1 MNDLRVIE
9 NELVPVYLT
18 STGEKVVYGT
28 ELHSVLNVGR
38 DFSTWVKGRLLECD
52 AEEKKDFDSFPQN
65 GGKPSI
71 ESEDFTTI
79 LSKSTGGRPKHEYI
93 IKLATAKEM
102 AMLERNEKGK
112 QVRRYFIRV
121 EVKYKEEK
129 EKKKVTQGAQK
140 RPPLTAVT
148 GAAKFLTSLTEKA
161 GCDGK
166 IQLLTA
172 KSFYET
178 NGYPVLVEIGAD
190 KQYWDTVHIARQAGI
205 YVKSSGKPADK
216 AVNEIIRRIEV
227 TEDDYVDTWE
237 SKGKWQGT
245 VRKYSDSVIER
256 VKYWIADNDYPSNVE
271 YQQAD
276 GQTKAWH
283 VTYQTHDKEQADARA
298 M

>member
-9 NELVPVYLT
+9 NELVPVYVT

-28 ELHSVLNVGR
+28 ELYECLGSKQEYSN
-38 DFSTWVKGRLLECD
+38 WVKNRLKECD
-52 AEEKKDFDSFPQN
+52 SAEN
-65 GGKPSI
+65 A
-71 ESEDFTTI
+71 DFTTI
-79 LSKSTGGRPKHEYI
+79 LSKSTGGRPKQEYI

-102 AMLERNEKGK
+102 AMLEHNQKGK

-121 EVKYKEEK
+121 EEKYKE
-129 EKKKVTQGAQK
+129 EKKKVTQDEQK
-140 RPPLTAVT
+140 RPSLTAVT

-190 KQYWDTVHIARQAGI
+190 KQYWDKVHLARQPGI

-256 VKYWIADNDYPSNVE
+256 VKCWIADNDYPSDIE

-283 VTYQTHDKEQADARA
+283 VTYQSRDKEQTDAKA

>member
-9 NELVPVYLT
+9 NELAPVYVT

-28 ELHSVLNVGR
+28 ELYECLGSKQEYSN
-38 DFSTWVKGRLLECD
+38 WVKNRLKECD
-52 AEEKKDFDSFPQN
+52 SVEN
-65 GGKPSI
+65 V
-71 ESEDFTTI
+71 DFTTI
-79 LSKSTGGRPKHEYI
+79 LSKSTGGRPKQEYI

-102 AMLERNEKGK
+102 AMLEHNQKGK

-121 EVKYKEEK
+121 EEKYKEEK
-129 EKKKVTQGAQK
+129 EKKKVTHGEQK
-140 RPPLTAVT
+140 RPSLTAVT
-148 GAAKFLTSLTEKA
+148 GAAKFLASLTEKA

-190 KQYWDTVHIARQAGI
+190 KQYWDTVHIARQVGI

-216 AVNEIIRRIEV
+216 AVNEILRRIGV

-245 VRKYSDSVIER
+245 ARKYSDSVIEK
-256 VKYWIADNDYPSNVE
+256 VKCWIADNDYPLDIE

-276 GQTKAWH
+276 GQTRAWH
-283 VTYQTHDKEQADARA
+283 VTYQKRDKAQTDAKA

>member
-9 NELVPVYLT
+9 NELVPVYIT

-28 ELHSVLNVGR
+28 ELYEYLGSKQEYSN
-38 DFSTWVKGRLLECD
+38 WVKNRLRECD
-52 AEEKKDFDSFPQN
+52 SVEDT
-65 GGKPSI
+65 
-71 ESEDFTTI
+71 DFTTI
-79 LSKSTGGRPKHEYI
+79 LSKSTGGRPKQEYI

-102 AMLERNEKGK
+102 AMLEHNQKGK

-121 EVKYKEEK
+121 EDKYKEA
-129 EKKKVTQGAQK
+129 KKKATQTEQK
-140 RPPLTAVT
+140 RPSLTAVT

-256 VKYWIADNDYPSNVE
+256 VKCWIADNDYPSDIE

-283 VTYQTHDKEQADARA
+283 VTYQSRDKEQTDAKA

>member
-9 NELVPVYLT
+9 NELVPVYIT

-28 ELHSVLNVGR
+28 ELYTKLKPGTVFADWIKRRIS
-38 DFSTWVKGRLLECD
+38 ECD
-52 AEEKKDFDSFPQN
+52 AVEDKDFEVFRKKEKN
-65 GGKPSI
+65 
-71 ESEDFTTI
+71 
-79 LSKSTGGRPKHEYI
+79 SKGGRPALEYI
-93 IKLATAKEM
+93 MKLDIAKEM
-102 AMLERNEKGK
+102 AMLEHNETGK

-121 EVKYKEEK
+121 EEKYKEAKK
-129 EKKKVTQGAQK
+129 EVTQTEQK
-140 RPPLTAVT
+140 RPSLTAVT

-172 KSFYET
+172 KSFYEA

-256 VKYWIADNDYPSNVE
+256 VKCWIADNDYPSDIE

-283 VTYQTHDKEQADARA
+283 VTYQSRDKEQTDAKA

>member
-1 MNDLRVIE
+1 MNDLKVIE
-9 NELVPVYLT
+9 NELVPVYVT

-28 ELHSVLNVGR
+28 ELYEYLGSKQEYSN
-38 DFSTWVKGRLLECD
+38 WVKNRLRECD
-52 AEEKKDFDSFPQN
+52 SVEDT
-65 GGKPSI
+65 
-71 ESEDFTTI
+71 DFTTI
-79 LSKSTGGRPKHEYI
+79 LSKSTGGRPKQEYI

-102 AMLERNEKGK
+102 AMLEHNQKGK

-121 EVKYKEEK
+121 EDKYEEA
-129 EKKKVTQGAQK
+129 KKKVTQTEQN
-140 RPPLTAVT
+140 RPSLTAVT

-256 VKYWIADNDYPSNVE
+256 VKCWIADNDYPSDIE

-276 GQTKAWH
+276 GQTKYWH
-283 VTYQTHDKEQADARA
+283 VTYHTRDKEQTGAKA

>member
-9 NELVPVYLT
+9 NELVPVYVT

-28 ELHSVLNVGR
+28 ELHAKLKPGTVFADWIKR
-38 DFSTWVKGRLLECD
+38 RLSECD
-52 AEEKKDFDSFPQN
+52 AVEDKDYEVFRKKEKN
-65 GGKPSI
+65 
-71 ESEDFTTI
+71 
-79 LSKSTGGRPKHEYI
+79 SKGGRPALEYLM
-93 IKLATAKEM
+93 KLDIAKEM
-102 AMLERNEKGK
+102 AMLEHNETGK

-121 EVKYKEEK
+121 EEKYKE
-129 EKKKVTQGAQK
+129 EKKKVTQDEQK
-140 RPPLTAVT
+140 RPSLTAVT

-190 KQYWDTVHIARQAGI
+190 KQYWDTVHIARQVGI

-245 VRKYSDSVIER
+245 VRKYSDSVIAR
-256 VKYWIADNDYPSNVE
+256 VACWISDNDYPADIE
-271 YQQAD
+271 YQQAN
-276 GQTKAWH
+276 GERKAYH
-283 VTYQTHDKEQADARA
+283 VIYQNREVA
-298 M
+298 

>member
-9 NELVPVYLT
+9 NELVPVYIT

-28 ELHSVLNVGR
+28 ELYEYLGSKQEYSN
-38 DFSTWVKGRLLECD
+38 WVKNRLRECD
-52 AEEKKDFDSFPQN
+52 SVEDT
-65 GGKPSI
+65 
-71 ESEDFTTI
+71 DFTTI
-79 LSKSTGGRPKHEYI
+79 LSKSTGGRPKQEYI

-102 AMLERNEKGK
+102 AMLEHNRKGK

-121 EVKYKEEK
+121 EDKYEEA
-129 EKKKVTQGAQK
+129 KKKVTQTEQK
-140 RPPLTAVT
+140 RPSLTAVT

-178 NGYPVLVEIGAD
+178 NGYPVLVEISAD
-190 KQYWDTVHIARQAGI
+190 KQYGDTVHIARQAGI

-256 VKYWIADNDYPSNVE
+256 VKCWIDDNDYPSDIE

-276 GQTKAWH
+276 GQMKAWH
-283 VTYQTHDKEQADARA
+283 VTYQDRDKEQTDAKA

>member
-9 NELVPVYLT
+9 NELVPVYIT

-28 ELHSVLNVGR
+28 ELYTKLKPGTVFADWIKRRIS
-38 DFSTWVKGRLLECD
+38 ECD
-52 AEEKKDFDSFPQN
+52 AVEDKDFEVFRKKEKN
-65 GGKPSI
+65 
-71 ESEDFTTI
+71 
-79 LSKSTGGRPKHEYI
+79 SKGGRPALEYI
-93 IKLATAKEM
+93 MKLDIAKEM
-102 AMLERNEKGK
+102 AMLEHNETGK

-121 EVKYKEEK
+121 EEKYKEAKK
-129 EKKKVTQGAQK
+129 EVTQTEQK

-256 VKYWIADNDYPSNVE
+256 VKCWIADNDYPSDIE

-283 VTYQTHDKEQADARA
+283 VTYQSRDKEQTGAKA

>member
-9 NELVPVYLT
+9 NELVPVYIT

-28 ELHSVLNVGR
+28 ELYEYLGSKQEYSN
-38 DFSTWVKGRLLECD
+38 WVKNRLRECD
-52 AEEKKDFDSFPQN
+52 SVEDT
-65 GGKPSI
+65 
-71 ESEDFTTI
+71 DFTTI
-79 LSKSTGGRPKHEYI
+79 LSKSTGGRPKQEYI

-102 AMLERNEKGK
+102 AMLEHNQKGK

-121 EVKYKEEK
+121 EDKYEEA
-129 EKKKVTQGAQK
+129 KKKVTQTEQK
-140 RPPLTAVT
+140 RPSLTAVT

-178 NGYPVLVEIGAD
+178 NGYPVLVEISAD

-245 VRKYSDSVIER
+245 VRKYSDSVIEG
-256 VKYWIADNDYPSNVE
+256 VKCWIADNDYPSDIE

-276 GQTKAWH
+276 GQMKAWH
-283 VTYQTHDKEQADARA
+283 VTYQDRDKEQTDAKA

>member
-9 NELVPVYLT
+9 NELVPVYVT

-28 ELHSVLNVGR
+28 ELYECLWSKQEYSN
-38 DFSTWVKGRLLECD
+38 WVKNRLRECD
-52 AEEKKDFDSFPQN
+52 SVEDA
-65 GGKPSI
+65 
-71 ESEDFTTI
+71 DFTTI
-79 LSKSTGGRPKHEYI
+79 LSKSTGGRPKQEYI

-102 AMLERNEKGK
+102 AMLEHNQKGK
-112 QVRRYFIRV
+112 QVRRYFIRI
-121 EVKYKEEK
+121 EEKYKEA
-129 EKKKVTQGAQK
+129 KKKVAQTEQK
-140 RPPLTAVT
+140 RPSLTAVT

-256 VKYWIADNDYPSNVE
+256 VKCWIADNDYPSDIE

-276 GQTKAWH
+276 GQMKAWH
-283 VTYQTHDKEQADARA
+283 VTYQDRDKEQTDAKA

>member
-9 NELVPVYLT
+9 NELVPVYVT

-28 ELHSVLNVGR
+28 ELYECLGSKQEYSN
-38 DFSTWVKGRLLECD
+38 WVKNRLRECD
-52 AEEKKDFDSFPQN
+52 SAEN
-65 GGKPSI
+65 A
-71 ESEDFTTI
+71 DFTTI
-79 LSKSTGGRPKHEYI
+79 LSKSTGGRPKQEYI

-102 AMLERNEKGK
+102 AMLEHNQKGK

-121 EVKYKEEK
+121 EEKYKE
-129 EKKKVTQGAQK
+129 EKKKVTQDEQK
-140 RPPLTAVT
+140 RPSLTAVT

-256 VKYWIADNDYPSNVE
+256 VKCWIADNDYPSDIE

-283 VTYQTHDKEQADARA
+283 VTYQSRDKEQTDAKA

>member
-9 NELVPVYLT
+9 NELVPVYIT

-28 ELHSVLNVGR
+28 ELYEYLGSKQEYSN
-38 DFSTWVKGRLLECD
+38 WVKNRLRECD
-52 AEEKKDFDSFPQN
+52 SVEDT
-65 GGKPSI
+65 
-71 ESEDFTTI
+71 DFTTI
-79 LSKSTGGRPKHEYI
+79 LSKSTGGRPKQEYI

-102 AMLERNEKGK
+102 AMLEHNQKGK

-121 EVKYKEEK
+121 EDKYKEA
-129 EKKKVTQGAQK
+129 KKKATQTEQK
-140 RPPLTAVT
+140 RPSLTAVT

-161 GCDGK
+161 GCNGK

-256 VKYWIADNDYPSNVE
+256 VKCWIADNDYPSDIE

-283 VTYQTHDKEQADARA
+283 VTYQDRGKEQTDAKA

>member
-1 MNDLRVIE
+1 M
-9 NELVPVYLT
+9 
-18 STGEKVVYGT
+18 
-28 ELHSVLNVGR
+28 
-38 DFSTWVKGRLLECD
+38 
-52 AEEKKDFDSFPQN
+52 
-65 GGKPSI
+65 
-71 ESEDFTTI
+71 
-79 LSKSTGGRPKHEYI
+79 
-93 IKLATAKEM
+93 
-102 AMLERNEKGK
+102 
-112 QVRRYFIRV
+112 
-121 EVKYKEEK
+121 
-129 EKKKVTQGAQK
+129 
-140 RPPLTAVT
+140 T

-216 AVNEIIRRIEV
+216 AVNEIIRSIEV
-227 TEDDYVDTWE
+227 AEDDYVDTWE

-256 VKYWIADNDYPSNVE
+256 VKCWIVDNDYPSDIE

-283 VTYQTHDKEQADARA
+283 VTYQSRDKEQTDTKA

>member
-9 NELVPVYLT
+9 NELVPVYIT

-28 ELHSVLNVGR
+28 DLYEYLGSKQEYSN
-38 DFSTWVKGRLLECD
+38 WVKNRLRECD
-52 AEEKKDFDSFPQN
+52 SVEDA
-65 GGKPSI
+65 
-71 ESEDFTTI
+71 DFTTI
-79 LSKSTGGRPKHEYI
+79 LSKSTGGRPKQEYI

-102 AMLERNEKGK
+102 AMLEHNQKGK

-121 EVKYKEEK
+121 EEKCKE
-129 EKKKVTQGAQK
+129 EKKKVTQTEQK

-161 GCDGK
+161 GCNGK

-172 KSFYET
+172 KSFYEA

-256 VKYWIADNDYPSNVE
+256 VKCWIADNDYPSDIE

-283 VTYQTHDKEQADARA
+283 VTYQSRDKEQTDAKA

>member
-9 NELVPVYLT
+9 NELVPVYVT
-18 STGEKVVYGT
+18 SIGEKVVYGT
-28 ELHSVLNVGR
+28 DLHTVLNVKSKFA
-38 DFSTWVKGRLLECD
+38 DWVKNRLDDCEAVENKDYQTFSKILEKGR
-52 AEEKKDFDSFPQN
+52 
-65 GGKPSI
+65 PSI
-71 ESEDFTTI
+71 D
-79 LSKSTGGRPKHEYI
+79 YI

-112 QVRRYFIRV
+112 QVRRYFIQV
-121 EVKYKEEK
+121 EERYKEEK
-129 EKKKVTQGAQK
+129 EKKKVTQTEQK
-140 RPPLTAVT
+140 RPSLTAVT

-190 KQYWDTVHIARQAGI
+190 KQYWDTVHIARHAGI

-256 VKYWIADNDYPSNVE
+256 VKCWIADNDYPSDIE

-283 VTYQTHDKEQADARA
+283 VTYQSRDKEQADEKA

>member
-1 MNDLRVIE
+1 MNGLRVIE
-9 NELVPVYLT
+9 SELVPVYVT

-28 ELHSVLNVGR
+28 ELYECLGSKQEYSN
-38 DFSTWVKGRLLECD
+38 WVKNRLRECD
-52 AEEKKDFDSFPQN
+52 SVEDV
-65 GGKPSI
+65 
-71 ESEDFTTI
+71 DFTTI
-79 LSKSTGGRPKHEYI
+79 LSKSTGGRPKQEYI

-102 AMLERNEKGK
+102 AMLEHNQKGK

-121 EVKYKEEK
+121 EEKYKEEK
-129 EKKKVTQGAQK
+129 EKKRVTQDEQK
-140 RPPLTAVT
+140 RPSLTAVT

-172 KSFYET
+172 KNFYET

-190 KQYWDTVHIARQAGI
+190 KQYWDTVHIARRAGI

-245 VRKYSDSVIER
+245 VRKYSDSVIEK
-256 VKYWIADNDYPSNVE
+256 VKCWIADNDYPSDIE
-271 YQQAD
+271 YQQSD
-276 GQTKAWH
+276 GQMRAWH
-283 VTYQTHDKEQADARA
+283 VTYQKCDKTQTDAKA

>member
-9 NELVPVYLT
+9 NELVPVYIT

-28 ELHSVLNVGR
+28 ELYEYLGSKQEYSN
-38 DFSTWVKGRLLECD
+38 WVKNRLRECD
-52 AEEKKDFDSFPQN
+52 SVEDT
-65 GGKPSI
+65 
-71 ESEDFTTI
+71 DFTTI
-79 LSKSTGGRPKHEYI
+79 LSKSTGGRPKQEYI

-102 AMLERNEKGK
+102 AMLEHNQKGK

-121 EVKYKEEK
+121 EDKYKEA
-129 EKKKVTQGAQK
+129 KKKATQTEQK
-140 RPPLTAVT
+140 RPSLTAVT

-256 VKYWIADNDYPSNVE
+256 VKCWIADNDYPSDIE

-283 VTYQTHDKEQADARA
+283 VTYQDRGKEQTDAKAR
-298 M
+298 

>member
-1 MNDLRVIE
+1 MTDLRVIE
-9 NELVPVYLT
+9 NELVPVYVT

-28 ELHSVLNVGR
+28 ELYECLGSKQEYSN
-38 DFSTWVKGRLLECD
+38 WVKNRLKECD
-52 AEEKKDFDSFPQN
+52 SAEN
-65 GGKPSI
+65 A
-71 ESEDFTTI
+71 DFTTI
-79 LSKSTGGRPKHEYI
+79 LSKSTGGRPKQEYI

-102 AMLERNEKGK
+102 AMLEHNQKGK

-121 EVKYKEEK
+121 EEKYKE
-129 EKKKVTQGAQK
+129 EKKKVTQDEQK
-140 RPPLTAVT
+140 RPSLTAVT

-256 VKYWIADNDYPSNVE
+256 VKCWIADNDYPSDIE

-283 VTYQTHDKEQADARA
+283 VTYQNRDKEQTDAKA

>member
-9 NELVPVYLT
+9 NEQVPVYIT

-28 ELHSVLNVGR
+28 ELYEYLGSKQEYSN
-38 DFSTWVKGRLLECD
+38 WVKNRLRECD
-52 AEEKKDFDSFPQN
+52 SVEDT
-65 GGKPSI
+65 
-71 ESEDFTTI
+71 DFTTI
-79 LSKSTGGRPKHEYI
+79 LSKSTGGRPKQEYI

-102 AMLERNEKGK
+102 AMLEHNQKGK

-121 EVKYKEEK
+121 EDKYEEAK
-129 EKKKVTQGAQK
+129 KKKVTQTEQK
-140 RPPLTAVT
+140 RPSLTAVT

-178 NGYPVLVEIGAD
+178 NGYPVLVEISAD

-256 VKYWIADNDYPSNVE
+256 VKCWIADNDYPSDIE

-276 GQTKAWH
+276 GQMKAWH
-283 VTYQTHDKEQADARA
+283 VTYQDRDKEQTDAKA

>member
-9 NELVPVYLT
+9 NELVPVYIT

-28 ELHSVLNVGR
+28 ELYTKLKPGTVFADWIKRRIS
-38 DFSTWVKGRLLECD
+38 ECD
-52 AEEKKDFDSFPQN
+52 AVEDKDFEVFRKKEKN
-65 GGKPSI
+65 
-71 ESEDFTTI
+71 
-79 LSKSTGGRPKHEYI
+79 SKGGRPALEYI
-93 IKLATAKEM
+93 MKLDIAKEM
-102 AMLERNEKGK
+102 AMLEHNETGK

-121 EVKYKEEK
+121 EEKYKEAKK
-129 EKKKVTQGAQK
+129 EVTQTEQK
-140 RPPLTAVT
+140 RPSLTAVT

-256 VKYWIADNDYPSNVE
+256 VKCWIADNDYPSDIE

-283 VTYQTHDKEQADARA
+283 VTYQSRDK
-298 M
+298 

>member
-9 NELVPVYLT
+9 NELVPVYVT

-28 ELHSVLNVGR
+28 ELYEYLGSKQEYSN
-38 DFSTWVKGRLLECD
+38 WVKNRLRECD
-52 AEEKKDFDSFPQN
+52 SVEDS
-65 GGKPSI
+65 
-71 ESEDFTTI
+71 DFTTI
-79 LSKSTGGRPKHEYI
+79 LSKSTGGRPKQEYI

-102 AMLERNEKGK
+102 AMLEHNQKGK

-121 EVKYKEEK
+121 EDKYKEA
-129 EKKKVTQGAQK
+129 KKKATQTEQK
-140 RPPLTAVT
+140 RPSLTAVT

-227 TEDDYVDTWE
+227 TEDYYVDTWE

-256 VKYWIADNDYPSNVE
+256 VKCWIADNDYPSDIE

-283 VTYQTHDKEQADARA
+283 VTYQDRGKEQTDAKA

>member
-9 NELVPVYLT
+9 NELVPVYVT

-28 ELHSVLNVGR
+28 ELYAKLKPGTVFADWIKRRIS
-38 DFSTWVKGRLLECD
+38 ECD
-52 AEEKKDFDSFPQN
+52 AVEDKDFEVFRKKEKN
-65 GGKPSI
+65 
-71 ESEDFTTI
+71 
-79 LSKSTGGRPKHEYI
+79 SKGGRPALEYI
-93 IKLATAKEM
+93 MKLDIAKEM
-102 AMLERNEKGK
+102 AMLEHNETGK

-121 EVKYKEEK
+121 EDKYEEA
-129 EKKKVTQGAQK
+129 KKKVTQTEQK
-140 RPPLTAVT
+140 RPSLTAVT

-178 NGYPVLVEIGAD
+178 NGYPVLVEISAD

-256 VKYWIADNDYPSNVE
+256 VKCWIADNDYPSDIE

-276 GQTKAWH
+276 GQMKAWH
-283 VTYQTHDKEQADARA
+283 VTYQDRDKEQTDAKA

>member
-9 NELVPVYLT
+9 NELVPVYVT

-28 ELHSVLNVGR
+28 ELYAKLKPGTVFADWIKRRIS
-38 DFSTWVKGRLLECD
+38 ECD
-52 AEEKKDFDSFPQN
+52 AVEDKDFEVFRKKEKN
-65 GGKPSI
+65 
-71 ESEDFTTI
+71 
-79 LSKSTGGRPKHEYI
+79 SKGGRPALEYI
-93 IKLATAKEM
+93 MKLDIAKEM
-102 AMLERNEKGK
+102 AMLEHNETGK

-121 EVKYKEEK
+121 EEKYKEA
-129 EKKKVTQGAQK
+129 KKKVTQTEQN
-140 RPPLTAVT
+140 RPSLTAVT

-256 VKYWIADNDYPSNVE
+256 VKCWIADNDYPSDIE

-276 GQTKAWH
+276 GQMKAWH
-283 VTYQTHDKEQADARA
+283 VTYQDRDKEQTDAKA

>member
-1 MNDLRVIE
+1 MERID
-9 NELVPVYLT
+9 
-18 STGEKVVYGT
+18 
-28 ELHSVLNVGR
+28 SV
-38 DFSTWVKGRLLECD
+38 ED
-52 AEEKKDFDSFPQN
+52 A
-65 GGKPSI
+65 
-71 ESEDFTTI
+71 DFTTI
-79 LSKSTGGRPKHEYI
+79 LSKSTGGRPKQEYI

-102 AMLERNEKGK
+102 AMLEHNQKGK

-121 EVKYKEEK
+121 EEKYKEEK
-129 EKKKVTQGAQK
+129 EKKRVTQDEQK
-140 RPPLTAVT
+140 RPSLTAVT

-172 KSFYET
+172 KNFYET

-190 KQYWDTVHIARQAGI
+190 KQYWDTVHIARRAGI

-245 VRKYSDSVIER
+245 VRKYSDSVIEK
-256 VKYWIADNDYPSNVE
+256 VKRWIDDNDYPSDIE

-276 GQTKAWH
+276 GQMRAWH
-283 VTYQTHDKEQADARA
+283 VTYQKCDKAQTDAKA

>member
-9 NELVPVYLT
+9 NELVPVYIT

-28 ELHSVLNVGR
+28 EMYTKLKPGTVFADWIKRRIS
-38 DFSTWVKGRLLECD
+38 ECD
-52 AEEKKDFDSFPQN
+52 AVEDKDFEVFRKKEKN
-65 GGKPSI
+65 
-71 ESEDFTTI
+71 
-79 LSKSTGGRPKHEYI
+79 SKGGRPALEYI
-93 IKLATAKEM
+93 MKLDIAKEM
-102 AMLERNEKGK
+102 AMLEHNETGK
-112 QVRRYFIRV
+112 QVRRYLIRV
-121 EVKYKEEK
+121 EEKYKEAKK
-129 EKKKVTQGAQK
+129 EVTQTEQK
-140 RPPLTAVT
+140 RPSLTAVT

-245 VRKYSDSVIER
+245 VRKYSDSVIEG
-256 VKYWIADNDYPSNVE
+256 VKCWIADNDYPSDIE

-276 GQTKAWH
+276 GQMKAWH
-283 VTYQTHDKEQADARA
+283 VTYQDRDKEQTDAKA

>member
-9 NELVPVYLT
+9 NELVPVYIT

-28 ELHSVLNVGR
+28 ELYEYLGSKQEYSN
-38 DFSTWVKGRLLECD
+38 WVKNRLRECD
-52 AEEKKDFDSFPQN
+52 SVEDT
-65 GGKPSI
+65 
-71 ESEDFTTI
+71 DFTTI
-79 LSKSTGGRPKHEYI
+79 LSKSTGGRPKQEYI

-102 AMLERNEKGK
+102 AMLEHNQKGK

-121 EVKYKEEK
+121 EDKYKEA
-129 EKKKVTQGAQK
+129 KKKATQTEQK
-140 RPPLTAVT
+140 RPSLTAVT

-256 VKYWIADNDYPSNVE
+256 VKCWIADNDYPSDIE
-271 YQQAD
+271 YLQAD

-283 VTYQTHDKEQADARA
+283 VTYQDRGHEQTDAKA

>member
-9 NELVPVYLT
+9 NELVPVYIT
-18 STGEKVVYGT
+18 GTGEKVVYGT
-28 ELHSVLNVGR
+28 ELYEYLGSKQEYSN
-38 DFSTWVKGRLLECD
+38 WVKNRLRECD
-52 AEEKKDFDSFPQN
+52 
-65 GGKPSI
+65 SI
-71 ESEDFTTI
+71 EDTDFTTI
-79 LSKSTGGRPKHEYI
+79 LSKSTGGRPKQEYI
-93 IKLATAKEM
+93 IKIATAKEM
-102 AMLERNEKGK
+102 AMLEHNQKGK

-121 EVKYKEEK
+121 EEKYKE
-129 EKKKVTQGAQK
+129 EKKKVTQTEQK
-140 RPPLTAVT
+140 RPSLTAVT

-178 NGYPVLVEIGAD
+178 NGYPVFVEIGAD

-256 VKYWIADNDYPSNVE
+256 VKCWIADNDYPSDIE

-283 VTYQTHDKEQADARA
+283 VTYQDRGQEQTDAKA

>member
-1 MNDLRVIE
+1 
-9 NELVPVYLT
+9 
-18 STGEKVVYGT
+18 
-28 ELHSVLNVGR
+28 
-38 DFSTWVKGRLLECD
+38 
-52 AEEKKDFDSFPQN
+52 
-65 GGKPSI
+65 
-71 ESEDFTTI
+71 
-79 LSKSTGGRPKHEYI
+79 
-93 IKLATAKEM
+93 
-102 AMLERNEKGK
+102 MLEHNQKGK

-121 EVKYKEEK
+121 EEKCKEA
-129 EKKKVTQGAQK
+129 KKNVTQTEQK
-140 RPPLTAVT
+140 RPSLTAVT

-227 TEDDYVDTWE
+227 TEDDYMDTWE

-256 VKYWIADNDYPSNVE
+256 VKCWIADNDYPSDIE

-283 VTYQTHDKEQADARA
+283 VTYQDRGKEQTDAKA